1 MVLSSGP
8 VRVTYATVHNRDLRG
23 DFLSLALV
31 HCLLTPFWIY

>member
-1 MVLSSGP
+1 MGAEQQACES
-8 VRVTYATVHNRDLRG
+8 TYATVHNRDLRR